1 MIANFINKFFGFFDY
16 GWRSLE
22 QFSDHL
28 GHGTSDIRHF
38 IWIGLTIL
46 LIIAIFIIKKKKTND
61 KIFKVLKVLLAI
73 MFLTRLARQ
82 VQAAMLGVESPYWRA
97 IFPIHLCSIMI
108 YLLPIVV
115 LFDLDKIKKPVY
127 FLCILGGTIT
137 ILDGDYFDSLFMT
150 FGTIEGMYAHTLILL
165 ASIFLL
171 KYENKRFSLKDYI
184 KSLIGITMI
193 ALWATVF
200 NIILGVYYT
209 GSNYLYLVHNMLP
222 IGGNYFVYLYF
233 LIYIILLSIFYF
245 CLNIKHKQ
253 EMIKELKSGWKN
265 VALTLLIMLV
275 LGYVVITLTRLFAV
289 YG

>member
-1 MIANFINKFFGFFDY
+1 
-16 GWRSLE
+16 
-22 QFSDHL
+22 
-28 GHGTSDIRHF
+28 
-38 IWIGLTIL
+38 
-46 LIIAIFIIKKKKTND
+46 
-61 KIFKVLKVLLAI
+61 

>member
-16 GWRSLE
+16 GEGSLE

-28 GHGTSDIRHF
+28 GHGASDIRHF

-46 LIIAIFIIKKKKTND
+46 LIAAIFIIKKKKTND

-82 VQAAMLGVESPYWRA
+82 VQATMLGVESPYWRA

-115 LFDLDKIKKPVY
+115 LFDLEKIKKPVY

-150 FGTIEGMYAHTLILL
+150 FGTLEGMYAHTLILL
-165 ASIFLL
+165 TSIFLL
-171 KYENKRFSLKDYI
+171 KYENERFDLKEYI
-184 KSLIGITMI
+184 KTLFGITII
-193 ALWATVF
+193 ALWATIF
-200 NIILGVYYT
+200 NIILGVFYH

-222 IGGNYFVYLYF
+222 IGGKYFIFIYF
-233 LIYIILLSIFYF
+233 LIYIVLLSIFYF
-245 CLNIKHKQ
+245 CLNIKHKE
-253 EMIKELKSGWKN
+253 EMKKELQKGWKN
-265 VALTLLIMLV
+265 VVITFLIMLV
-275 LGYVVITLTRLFAV
+275 LAYIVTTLTRLFAN

>member
-16 GWRSLE
+16 GGGSLE